1 MEKKN
6 RQMETSKAME
16 SKIHVTY
23 HLPTLNMEKYYFAA
37 KSFELHTCMICWFV
51 VSCYLLGLSA
61 QFIFQMSFLM
71 LIKVVNT
78 NVVCLVKSV
87 NLPCNLL
94 IRWADGTNSSLT
106 KRLMFKVLWFFQ
118 RYIYQVLQTI
128 QMKLILLCV
137 WAEPAVLG
145 SAKTALKFIYKI

>member
-1 MEKKN
+1 MTKIVKWTCVQEKNGKKN

-61 QFIFQMSFLM
+61 
-71 LIKVVNT
+71 
-78 NVVCLVKSV
+78 
-87 NLPCNLL
+87 
-94 IRWADGTNSSLT
+94 
-106 KRLMFKVLWFFQ
+106 
-118 RYIYQVLQTI
+118 
-128 QMKLILLCV
+128 
-137 WAEPAVLG
+137 
-145 SAKTALKFIYKI
+145 